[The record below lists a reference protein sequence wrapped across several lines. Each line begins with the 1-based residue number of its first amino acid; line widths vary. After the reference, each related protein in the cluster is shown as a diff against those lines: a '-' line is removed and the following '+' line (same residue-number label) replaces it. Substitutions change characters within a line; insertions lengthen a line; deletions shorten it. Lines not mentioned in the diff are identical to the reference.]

1 VNHLDDVTG
10 SVQTGKYADLVVLDR
25 NPFAGPAAAIGDTR
39 VLRTYVEGALVHA
52 AQ

>member
-1 VNHLDDVTG
+1 MNHLEETTG

-25 NPFAGPAAAIGDTR
+25 NPFDGHRSQIGETE

-52 AQ
+52 AE